1 MRRKGVRAAMATSL
15 ILALSVPTAQIV
27 ARLAPP
33 AQAAGCADRVT
44 ACGVER
50 RRHRRV
56 GPVPSYRSGTIHDD
70 KGRTWHGRVQPH
82 KHARPAA

>member
-1 MRRKGVRAAMATSL
+1 MATSL
-15 ILALSVPTAQIV
+15 ILALSVPTAQVV

-50 RRHRRV
+50 CVVSSTGYAPR
-56 GPVPSYRSGTIHDD
+56 
-70 KGRTWHGRVQPH
+70 
-82 KHARPAA
+82 

>member
-1 MRRKGVRAAMATSL
+1 MRRKGVRGAMATSL
-15 ILALSVPTAQIV
+15 ILALSVPTAQVV

-50 RRHRRV
+50 CVVSSTGYAPR
-56 GPVPSYRSGTIHDD
+56 
-70 KGRTWHGRVQPH
+70 
-82 KHARPAA
+82 